1 VTDTC
6 SFVQGH
12 FTGSSNRTVVPSLR
26 WESTINSPPR
36 AEARRA
42 MLRKPW
48 PSLSDISIDG
58 EEHPIQL
65 NNPIVLQMGNRER
78 RIVLRSAP

>member
-1 VTDTC
+1 
-6 SFVQGH
+6 
-12 FTGSSNRTVVPSLR
+12 
-26 WESTINSPPR
+26 
-36 AEARRA
+36 